1 MATINVNFELI
12 NELSIIFFWVGIWGI
27 LDITLHNTILIKYR
41 LYCYILLILTAIYI
55 KIN

>member
-1 MATINVNFELI
+1 MATINVNIDLI

-27 LDITLHNTILIKYR
+27 LYITLHNTMLIKYR

-55 KIN
+55 KLS